1 MPEVIFAG
9 PAGRMEG
16 RYTPGKSENAPIAL
30 MLHAHPRAG
39 GSMLDRVTVGLSQVF
54 ASRGFGV
61 LRFNF
66 RGVGRSQG
74 VFDNG
79 QGELSDAA
87 TALDYLQSLNADA
100 RACWVAGHSFGAW
113 IGLQLLMRRPEIDG
127 FISVSPPANH
137 YDLSFLAPCPSSG
150 IIIYGT
156 EDKVAPPHHVER
168 AIQKIR
174 TQKHIIVER
183 QAIEG
188 ANHFFENHLDKVIE
202 HSGSYLDRR
211 LNEVTPPQLV
221 SRGRAKPGAAALR
234 AAALASAETE
244 EIEDPVEIA
253 EEDFDDED

>member
-16 RYTPGKSENAPIAL
+16 RYSPGKNETAPIAL
-30 MLHAHPRAG
+30 ILHAHPKAG

-54 ASRGFGV
+54 AARGFGV

-87 TALDYLQSLNADA
+87 TALDFLQGVNNDA
-100 RACWVAGHSFGAW
+100 RQCWVAGHSFGAW

-127 FISVSPPANH
+127 FIAVSPPANH

-150 IIIYGT
+150 LVVYGT
-156 EDKVAPPHHVER
+156 EDRVAPPQDVER
-168 AIQKIR
+168 AAQRIR
-174 TQKHIIVER
+174 TQKHIHVER
-183 QAIEG
+183 QAIAG
-188 ANHFFENHLDKVIE
+188 ANHFFESHLDQVMLA
-202 HSGSYLDRR
+202 SGTYLDRR
-211 LNEVTPPQLV
+211 LSEAVAPQPV
-221 SRGRAKPGAAALR
+221 IRGRGKAGAAALR
-234 AAALASAETE
+234 AAAQTHEPDEVDEPL
-244 EIEDPVEIA
+244 DLL
-253 EEDFDDED
+253 EEDEGDED